1 MTLSSFFGPVA
12 RRTARAAFASLA
24 LLSVGCVDKQ
34 KCDEAIQV
42 TRDALA
48 KDQPDIA
55 RQWRDRAWKICN
67 DPSMTTP
74 LDKEITDKEAEIQ
87 KRATD
92 QTKAIADAAQQ
103 RMNTSTAVWK
113 GFDKLDPKAKTEAAL
128 DAYRDKAQRMSDGL
142 PADYAKQVD
151 DYNARAYE
159 QRKRLVEAGAPK

>member
-1 MTLSSFFGPVA
+1 MKLPFIFGRLA
-12 RRTARAAFASLA
+12 RRAATVGTAAIA
-24 LLSVGCVDKQ
+24 LVATSCVDKQ

-42 TRDALA
+42 TRDSLA

-87 KRATD
+87 KRAAD

-128 DAYRDKAQRMSDGL
+128 DAYRDKAQKMSDGL
-142 PADYAKQVD
+142 PTDYAKQLD

-159 QRKRLVEAGAPK
+159 QRKRMVEAAAAK